1 MPTMRLRLHC
11 LRTLAAAI
19 ALTGCGNTTAPD
31 AGPPNVLLLIADD
44 LGWNDVSYDGS
55 EIPTPNIDALAAD
68 GVVLDRFYV
77 APVCSPTRMG
87 LLTGRYPVRW
97 GMMDA
102 AVRPWEQLGLPPE
115 EVTLAEALR
124 DAGYTRRVMLGKWHV
139 GYASRRYHPLEQG
152 FTDFFGTYNGALDY
166 FTHDVA
172 GQPDWHRDYDPM
184 PLQGRYTTELVTDEA
199 IRVIREASRDG
210 GPFLLSVNYNA
221 PHTPL
226 AATDACQAR
235 FADLPDPRRR
245 LFAAV
250 VSCLDDGIGRILT
263 ALDEAGLRDDTLVWF
278 LSDNGA
284 LEVSGGSNDP
294 LRGGKLEVYE
304 GGIRVPAIVRWPAG
318 GLAGG
323 RTVDAPIGYVD
334 VLPTLARL
342 AGASS
347 SLPAVVDGRDVSEVL
362 AEASPGADRDLFFFQ
377 GANLL
382 TGADGPEQ
390 AAVLRWPWKLVRVG
404 TGLDIDASDA
414 GIYELFEIDRDP
426 NETADV
432 AAEHPEIVA
441 TLRTRMHELLALR
454 PPGVVLSP
462 LAPPPGW
469 QPPLLW
475 RIADE

>member
-1 MPTMRLRLHC
+1 MRLRSHWFC
-11 LRTLAAAI
+11 ALAATISLA
-19 ALTGCGNTTAPD
+19 ACGDTPARED
-31 AGPPNVLLLIADD
+31 GPPNVVLLIADD
-44 LGWNDVSYDGS
+44 LGWNDVSYHGS
-55 EIPTPNIDALAAD
+55 EIPTPSIDRLAAD
-68 GVVLDRFYV
+68 GVVLDRFYA

-87 LLTGRYPVRW
+87 LLTGRYPIRW

-115 EVTLAEALR
+115 EVTLGEVLR
-124 DAGYTRRVMLGKWHV
+124 EAGYEMRMVLGKWHV
-139 GYASRRYHPLEQG
+139 GYASRSYHPLRQG
-152 FTDFFGTYNGALDY
+152 FTGFFGAYNGALDY

-184 PLQGRYTTELVTDEA
+184 PLQNHYTTELITDEA
-199 IRVIREASRDG
+199 VRVIHEASRNG
-210 GPFLLSVNYNA
+210 ARFLLSVNYNA

-235 FADLPDPRRR
+235 FADVPDPRRR
-245 LFAAV
+245 LYAAV
-250 VSCLDDGIGRILT
+250 VSCLDDGIGQILT

-304 GGIRVPAIVRWPAG
+304 GGIRVPAVVRWPAG
-318 GLAGG
+318 GIAGG
-323 RTVDAPIGYVD
+323 RTVDATIGYID
-334 VLPTLARL
+334 ILPTLAHL

-347 SLPAVVDGRDVSEVL
+347 SLPADLDGRDVSDLLVR
-362 AEASPGADRDLFFFQ
+362 ATPGAERDLFFFQ

-390 AAVLRWPWKLVRVG
+390 AAVIRGPWKLVRVG
-404 TGLDIDASDA
+404 PSLASNVSDD
-414 GIYELFEIDRDP
+414 GIYELFEIDSDP
-426 NETADV
+426 YETTNV
-432 AAEHPEIVA
+432 ATDHPEIA
-441 TLRTRMHELLALR
+441 AALRARMFEVLALR
-454 PPGVVLSP
+454 PPDVVLSP
-462 LAPPPGW
+462 LTPPPGW

-475 RIADE
+475 RIPND